1 MPESPHFDVAI
12 LGGGPAGCSA
22 ASWLAQ
28 LGLSTLLVE
37 REAQLC
43 ATLWGLDFRQ
53 DWVLGQPASA
63 LADLA
68 LTYARQV
75 EQTPRIAL
83 RLGTRAESAR
93 HEAGAWTLQLATGE
107 HVQSR
112 ALLVATGLR
121 LLRPARY
128 FGVPHPR
135 VLDATSL
142 TTRRDT
148 LPPGRVLLL
157 GAGDNAAENALFLA
171 DRGFDVTVWAR
182 GAWRAQAHL
191 VSRVEAHERIS
202 LRLGTPLPDA
212 LRPHDTG
219 VSVSTSAGDE
229 RGDERFDHVAAL
241 LGFEPEPSAFGLL
254 SEHDRPHAF
263 VAGDASGRWHPCVQ
277 TALAD
282 GVQAAKLI
290 EQALR
295 PEAATAAPQRFNN
308 RQVIHLQ
315 GLRFK
320 ANLGILDFE
329 RDGPQ
334 PIQVDAEVNLGALPI
349 VARDADIGRV
359 LDYRRIRAAIIDECT
374 TEHTDLVEALVGKL
388 CNRLMSLAGVV
399 GVRVKLTKLEIFP
412 DCEVAVSAET
422 GIW

>member
-1 MPESPHFDVAI
+1 MPDTTSFDVAI

-28 LGLSTLLVE
+28 LGLSALLVE
-37 REAQLC
+37 REPELC
-43 ATLWGLDFRQ
+43 AGLRGLHFRQ
-53 DWVLGQPASA
+53 DWVLGQPAAA

-68 LTYARQV
+68 LAYARQV
-75 EQTPRIAL
+75 AATPGIAL
-83 RLGTRAESAR
+83 RLGNTAESAR
-93 HEAGAWTLQLATGE
+93 HAGGAWTLQLATGE
-107 HVQSR
+107 HVQAR

-128 FGVPHPR
+128 FAVPHAR
-135 VLDATSL
+135 VLDATTL
-142 TTRRDT
+142 TLQRDT
-148 LPPGRVLLL
+148 LPPGRALLL
-157 GAGDNAAENALFLA
+157 GAGDNAAENALHLA
-171 DRGFDVTVWAR
+171 ERGFDVTLWAR
-182 GAWRAQAHL
+182 GNWRAQAHL
-191 VSRVEAHERIS
+191 IARIEAHPRIQ
-202 LRLGTPLPDA
+202 LRLATPLPDG
-212 LRPHDTG
+212 LRPDDSG
-219 VSVSTSAGDE
+219 VTVTSAAGT
-229 RGDERFDHVAAL
+229 ERFDVVAAL
-241 LGFEPEPSAFGLL
+241 LGFEPEPSAFALF
-254 SEHDRPHAF
+254 SEHDRPHVF
-263 VAGDASGRWHPCVQ
+263 VAGDASARWHPCVQ

-295 PEAATAAPQRFNN
+295 PEGPAAAPQRFNN

-329 RDGPQ
+329 RTGPQ

-359 LDYRRIRAAIIDECT
+359 LDYRRVRAAIIDECT

-388 CNRLMSLAGVV
+388 CNRLMSMAGVV

-422 GIW
+422 GQW

>member
-1 MPESPHFDVAI
+1 MPDPTSIDVAI

-37 REAQLC
+37 REPQLC
-43 ATLWGLDFRQ
+43 AALRGLDFRQ
-53 DWVLGQPASA
+53 DWVLGQPAAA
-63 LADLA
+63 LAELA
-68 LTYARQV
+68 LRYASQV
-75 EQTPRIAL
+75 ETTPGIAL
-83 RLGTRAESAR
+83 RLGTTAESAR
-93 HEAGAWTLQLATGE
+93 HAAGAWTLQLATGE

-128 FGVPHPR
+128 FAVPHPR

-142 TTRRDT
+142 TARRET
-148 LPPGRVLLL
+148 LATGRLLLL

-171 DRGFDVTVWAR
+171 ERGFDVTLWAR
-182 GAWRAQAHL
+182 GSWRAQTHL
-191 VSRVEAHERIS
+191 VSRVEAHPRVR
-202 LRLGTPLPDA
+202 LRLATPLPDA
-212 LRPHDTG
+212 LRSDDSG
-219 VSVSTSAGDE
+219 VTV
-229 RGDERFDHVAAL
+229 GDERFDAVAAL
-241 LGFEPEPSAFGLL
+241 LGFEPEPSAFALL

-263 VAGDASGRWHPCVQ
+263 VAGDASARWHPCVQ

-295 PEAATAAPQRFNN
+295 PEGPAVSPQRFNN

-329 RDGPQ
+329 RTGPQ

-388 CNRLMSLAGVV
+388 SNRLMSLTGVV

-412 DCEVAVSAET
+412 DCEVAVSSET

>member
-1 MPESPHFDVAI
+1 MPDPTSIDVAI

-37 REAQLC
+37 REPQLC
-43 ATLWGLDFRQ
+43 AALRLLDFRQ
-53 DWVLGQPASA
+53 DWVLGQPAAS
-63 LADLA
+63 LTDLA
-68 LTYARQV
+68 LHYADQV
-75 EQTPRIAL
+75 QATPGVAL
-83 RLGTRAESAR
+83 RVGTRAESAR
-93 HEAGAWTLQLATGE
+93 HAAGAWTLQLATGE
-107 HVQSR
+107 HVQAR

-128 FGVPHPR
+128 FAVPHAR
-135 VLDATSL
+135 VLDATTL
-142 TTRRDT
+142 TAQRDT
-148 LPPGRVLLL
+148 LVPGRALLL
-157 GAGDNAAENALFLA
+157 GAGDNAAENAMFLA
-171 DRGFDVTVWAR
+171 ERGFDVTVWAR
-182 GAWRAQAHL
+182 GDWRAQTHL
-191 VSRVEAHERIS
+191 VQRVEAHPRITR
-202 LRLGTPLPDA
+202 RLATPLPDG
-212 LRPHDTG
+212 LRPDDDG
-219 VSVSTSAGDE
+219 VTV
-229 RGDERFDHVAAL
+229 GDERFDLVAAL
-241 LGFEPEPSAFGLL
+241 LGFEAEPSAFALL

-295 PEAATAAPQRFNN
+295 PEGPTAAPQRFNN

-320 ANLGILDFE
+320 ANLGVLDFE
-329 RDGPQ
+329 RTGPQ
-334 PIQVDAEVNLGALPI
+334 PIQVDAEINLGALPI

-359 LDYRRIRAAIIDECT
+359 LDYRRVRTAIIDECT
-374 TEHTDLVEALVGKL
+374 AEHTDLVEALVGKL

-422 GIW
+422 GQW

>member
-1 MPESPHFDVAI
+1 MPESTSFDVAI

-37 REAQLC
+37 REPQLC
-43 ATLWGLDFRQ
+43 AALRGLEFRQ
-53 DWVLGQPASA
+53 DWVLGQPAAA

-68 LTYARQV
+68 LQYARQV
-75 EQTPRIAL
+75 ETTPGLAL

-93 HEAGAWTLQLATGE
+93 HAAGAWTLQLATGE

-112 ALLVATGLR
+112 ALLIATGLR

-128 FGVPHPR
+128 FAVPHPR
-135 VLDATSL
+135 VLDAAAL
-142 TTRRDT
+142 TRRRET
-148 LPPGRVLLL
+148 LAPGRALLL

-171 DRGFDVTVWAR
+171 ERGFDVTLWAR
-182 GAWRAQAHL
+182 GSWRAQAHL
-191 VSRVEAHERIS
+191 VARVEAHPRIQ
-202 LRLGTPLPDA
+202 LRLATPLPDG
-212 LRPHDTG
+212 LRPDDTG
-219 VSVSTSAGDE
+219 VTAGN
-229 RGDERFDHVAAL
+229 ERFDLVAAL
-241 LGFEPEPSAFGLL
+241 LGFEAEPSAFALL

-295 PEAATAAPQRFNN
+295 PEGAAAAPQRFNN

-315 GLRFK
+315 GLRFN

-388 CNRLMSLAGVV
+388 SNRLMSLAGVV

-412 DCEVAVSAET
+412 DCEVAVSSET

>member
-1 MPESPHFDVAI
+1 MPDSPQTCRVDVAI

-37 REAQLC
+37 REPRLC
-43 ATLWGLDFRQ
+43 AALAGLDFPQ
-53 DWVLGQPASA
+53 DWVLGAPATPLSA
-63 LADLA
+63 LAA
-68 LTYARQV
+68 GFAAQV
-75 EQTPRIAL
+75 AATPGVGL
-83 RLGTRAESAR
+83 RLSTQAESAR
-93 HEAGAWTLQLATGE
+93 HAPEGWALQLGTGE
-107 HVQSR
+107 HVQAR

-128 FGVPHPR
+128 FALAHPR
-135 VLDATSL
+135 VLDAAAL
-142 TTRRDT
+142 TAQRDK

-157 GAGDNAAENALFLA
+157 GAGDNAAENAVHLA
-171 DRGFDVTVWAR
+171 ELGHEVTVWAR
-182 GAWRAQAHL
+182 GDWRAQAHL
-191 VSRVEAHERIS
+191 VARAEAHPRIQR
-202 LRLGTPLPDA
+202 RLGTPLPDA
-212 LRPHDTG
+212 LRPDERG
-219 VSVSTSAGDE
+219 VNVGDE
-229 RGDERFDHVAAL
+229 RYDQVAAL
-241 LGFEPEPSAFGLL
+241 LGFEPEPTAFALL

-295 PEAATAAPQRFNN
+295 PEGAAAAPQRFNN

-329 RDGPQ
+329 RSGPQ
-334 PIQVDAEVNLGALPI
+334 PIQVDAEINLGALPI

-359 LDYRRIRAAIIDECT
+359 LDYRRVRAAIIDECT

-388 CNRLMSLAGVV
+388 CNRLMSLPGVV

-412 DCEVAVSAET
+412 DCEVAISAEV
-422 GIW
+422 GAW

>member
-1 MPESPHFDVAI
+1 MPDSTSIDVAI

-37 REAQLC
+37 REPQLC
-43 ATLWGLDFRQ
+43 AALRGLDFRQ

-68 LTYARQV
+68 LSYARQV
-75 EQTPRIAL
+75 ETMPGITL
-83 RLGTRAESAR
+83 RLGSTAEAAR
-93 HEAGAWTLQLATGE
+93 HAAGAWTLQLASGE
-107 HVQSR
+107 HVHAR

-128 FGVPHPR
+128 FAVPHPR
-135 VLDATSL
+135 VLDATVL

-148 LPPGRVLLL
+148 LTPGRALLL

-171 DRGFDVTVWAR
+171 DRGFDVTLWAR
-182 GAWRAQAHL
+182 GSWRAQVHL
-191 VSRVEAHERIS
+191 INRVEAHPRIQ
-202 LRLGTPLPDA
+202 LRLATPLPDG
-212 LRPHDTG
+212 LRPDDTG
-219 VSVSTSAGDE
+219 VTV
-229 RGDERFDHVAAL
+229 GDERFDVVAAL
-241 LGFEPEPSAFGLL
+241 LGFEPEPSAFRLL

-263 VAGDASGRWHPCVQ
+263 VAGDASARWHPCVQ

-295 PEAATAAPQRFNN
+295 PEAASAAPQRFNN

-329 RDGPQ
+329 RTGPQ

-388 CNRLMSLAGVV
+388 SNRLMSLAGVV

-412 DCEVAVSAET
+412 DCEVAVSSET

>member
-1 MPESPHFDVAI
+1 MPDPTSIDVAI

-37 REAQLC
+37 REPQLC
-43 ATLWGLDFRQ
+43 AALRGLGFRQ

-68 LTYARQV
+68 LHYAAQV
-75 EQTPRIAL
+75 ETTPGLAL
-83 RLGTRAESAR
+83 RLGTKAESAR
-93 HEAGAWTLQLATGE
+93 HSAGAWTLQLATGE
-107 HVQSR
+107 HVQAR

-121 LLRPARY
+121 LLRPSRY
-128 FGVPHPR
+128 FAVPHPR
-135 VLDATSL
+135 VLDATTL
-142 TTRRDT
+142 TQRRET
-148 LPPGRVLLL
+148 LTPGRALLL

-171 DRGFDVTVWAR
+171 DRGFDVTLWAR
-182 GAWRAQAHL
+182 GSWRAQTHL
-191 VSRVEAHERIS
+191 IARIEAHPRIRQ
-202 LRLGTPLPDA
+202 RLATPLPDG
-212 LRPHDTG
+212 LRPDDTG
-219 VSVSTSAGDE
+219 VNVSSGA
-229 RGDERFDHVAAL
+229 GDERFDIVAAL

-295 PEAATAAPQRFNN
+295 PEGPTAAPQRFNN

-315 GLRFK
+315 GLRFD

-329 RDGPQ
+329 RTGPQ

-359 LDYRRIRAAIIDECT
+359 LDYRRIRTAIIDECT
-374 TEHTDLVEALVGKL
+374 SEHTDLVEALVGKL
-388 CNRLMSLAGVV
+388 SNRLMSLSGVV

-422 GIW
+422 GQW

>member
-1 MPESPHFDVAI
+1 MPDSTSFDVAI

-37 REAQLC
+37 REPELC
-43 ATLWGLDFRQ
+43 AALRGLNFRQ
-53 DWVLGQPASA
+53 DWVLGQPAAA

-68 LTYARQV
+68 LAYARQV
-75 EQTPRIAL
+75 QATDGITL
-83 RLGTRAESAR
+83 RMRTRAESAR
-93 HEAGAWTLQLATGE
+93 HAAGAWALQLATGE

-112 ALLVATGLR
+112 ALLIATGLR

-128 FGVPHPR
+128 FAVPHPR
-135 VLDATSL
+135 VLDATTL
-142 TTRRDT
+142 TTARDT
-148 LPPGRVLLL
+148 LPPGRALLL

-182 GAWRAQAHL
+182 GDWRAQAHL
-191 VSRVEAHERIS
+191 VARIEAHPRIQR
-202 LRLGTPLPDA
+202 RLATPLPDA
-212 LRPHDTG
+212 LRPDDAG
-219 VSVSTSAGDE
+219 VTVGS
-229 RGDERFDHVAAL
+229 ERFEVVAAL
-241 LGFEPEPSAFGLL
+241 LGFEPEPSAFALL

-295 PEAATAAPQRFNN
+295 PEGPSAAPQRFTN

-329 RDGPQ
+329 RTGPQ

-359 LDYRRIRAAIIDECT
+359 LDYRRVRAAIIDECT

-388 CNRLMSLAGVV
+388 SNRLMSMAGVV

>member
-1 MPESPHFDVAI
+1 MPDPTSIDVAI

-37 REAQLC
+37 REPQLC
-43 ATLWGLDFRQ
+43 AALRGLDFRQ
-53 DWVLGQPASA
+53 DWVLGQPAAA

-68 LTYARQV
+68 RHYAQQV
-75 EQTPRIAL
+75 EATSGLSL

-93 HEAGAWTLQLATGE
+93 HAAGAWTLQLATGE
-107 HVQSR
+107 HVHAR

-128 FGVPHPR
+128 FAVPHPR
-135 VLDATSL
+135 VLDATAL
-142 TTRRDT
+142 TTRRET
-148 LPPGRVLLL
+148 LPIGPNGRALLL

-171 DRGFDVTVWAR
+171 DRGLAVTVWAR

-191 VSRVEAHERIS
+191 VSRVEAHPRIA
-202 LRLGTPLPDA
+202 LRLATPLPDA
-212 LRPHDTG
+212 MRPDDAG
-219 VSVSTSAGDE
+219 VTV
-229 RGDERFDHVAAL
+229 GDERFDVVAAL
-241 LGFEPEPSAFGLL
+241 LGFEPEPSAFALL

-263 VAGDASGRWHPCVQ
+263 VAGDASRRWHPCVQ

-329 RDGPQ
+329 RTGPQ

-374 TEHTDLVEALVGKL
+374 VEHTDLVEALVGKL
-388 CNRLMSLAGVV
+388 SNRLMSLAGVV

-412 DCEVAVSAET
+412 DCEVAVSSET

>member
-1 MPESPHFDVAI
+1 MPDHTLPTTRVDVAI

-22 ASWLAQ
+22 ASWLGQ
-28 LGLSTLLVE
+28 LGLTALLVE
-37 REAQLC
+37 REPQLC
-43 ATLWGLDFRQ
+43 AALWGLSFRQ

-63 LADLA
+63 LAELA
-68 LTYARQV
+68 QRYASQV
-75 EQTPRIAL
+75 QATPGIAL
-83 RLGTRAESAR
+83 RLATTAESAR
-93 HEAGAWTLQLATGE
+93 HAAGAWTLQLATGE
-107 HVQSR
+107 HVQAR

-135 VLDATSL
+135 VLDATTL
-142 TTRRDT
+142 TARRDAQ
-148 LPPGRVLLL
+148 PAGRVLLL

-171 DRGFDVTVWAR
+171 DRGCDVTVWAR
-182 GAWRAQAHL
+182 GDWRAQAHL
-191 VSRVEAHERIS
+191 VARVTAHPRIQ
-202 LRLGTPLPDA
+202 LRLATPLPDA
-212 LRPHDTG
+212 LRPDDTG
-219 VSVSTSAGDE
+219 VTVG
-229 RGDERFDHVAAL
+229 GERFDVVAAL
-241 LGFEPEPSAFGLL
+241 LGFETEPSAFQLL

-295 PEAATAAPQRFNN
+295 PEGPTAAPQRFNN

-315 GLRFK
+315 GLRFA

-329 RDGPQ
+329 RTGPQ

-388 CNRLMSLAGVV
+388 SNRLMSLAGVV

-422 GIW
+422 GQW